1 MDVRDVMT
9 TDVQVVSPE
18 TTLREA
24 ACLMRDHDIGSLPV
38 HRDDRLVG
46 MVTDRDLVVRGLA
59 DGKGQDE
66 QVSAVMS
73 EGVKYCYEDQPVE
86 DVAANM
92 SELQVRR
99 LPVVS
104 REKRLVGFVSLANI
118 ASARDKSATEDLLGG
133 TATPH

>member
-1 MDVRDVMT
+1 MEIRDVMT
-9 TDVQVVSPE
+9 PSVQVVGPDI
-18 TTLREA
+18 TFREA
-24 ACLMRDHDIGSLPV
+24 ARLMREHDIGSLPV

-59 DGKGQDE
+59 EGLGEDDP
-66 QVSAVMS
+66 VSSVMS
-73 EGVKYCYEDQPVE
+73 EGVKYCFEDQPVE
-86 DVAANM
+86 EVAANM

-118 ASARDKSATEDLLGG
+118 ASARDGAATEDLLGG

>member
-9 TDVQVVSPE
+9 TDVHVVSPE

-24 ACLMRDHDIGSLPV
+24 ACLMRDHDVGSLPV
-38 HRDDRLVG
+38 HHDDRLVG
-46 MVTDRDLVVRGLA
+46 MVTDRDLVIRGLA
-59 DGKGQDE
+59 SGHALDQK
-66 QVSAVMS
+66 VTAVMS

-86 DVAANM
+86 EVAANM

-118 ASARDKSATEDLLGG
+118 ASARDDSATEDLLGG

>member
-9 TDVQVVSPE
+9 TEVHVVTPE
-18 TTLREA
+18 MSFRDA
-24 ACLMRDHDIGSLPV
+24 ARLMREHDIGSLPV

-59 DGKGQDE
+59 EGRGLDDP
-66 QVSAVMS
+66 VSSVMS
-73 EGVKYCYEDQPVE
+73 EGVKYCYEDQAIE
-86 DVAANM
+86 EVAANM
-92 SELQVRR
+92 SDQQIRR

-118 ASARDKSATEDLLGG
+118 ASARNESATEDLLGG

>member
-1 MDVRDVMT
+1 MNVRDVMT
-9 TDVQVVSPE
+9 TEVHVVSPD
-18 TTLREA
+18 LSFREA
-24 ACLMRDHDIGSLPV
+24 ARMMREHDIGSLPV

-59 DGKGQDE
+59 EGRGLDE
-66 QVSAVMS
+66 PVSTVMS
-73 EGVKYCYEDQPVE
+73 EGGKYCYEDQPVE
-86 DVAANM
+86 EVAANM
-92 SELQVRR
+92 SEQQIRR

-118 ASARDKSATEDLLGG
+118 ASARNDSATEDLLGG